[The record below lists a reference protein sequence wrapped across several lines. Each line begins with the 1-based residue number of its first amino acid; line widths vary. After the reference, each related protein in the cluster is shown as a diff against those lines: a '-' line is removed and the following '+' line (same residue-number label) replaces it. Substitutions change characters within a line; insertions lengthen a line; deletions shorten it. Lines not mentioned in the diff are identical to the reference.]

1 MKEKDEKMIK
11 DPEIFNQIA
20 FSLAEHFESVYYIN
34 LETGR
39 YIVLGDDEFLKKTR
53 FPVEGEDIYADAAKN
68 ADTFI
73 HPDDLEL
80 MTCIY
85 KKETVLSNLSK
96 DGLFTVNFRAVSGGM
111 IIHMRHIEILCKD
124 GIHALFC
131 LENIEREYR
140 EKEEQKRNL
149 QSAEL
154 MARRDELTGVKNS
167 NAFKEYVDSID
178 EKIAS
183 GTEDIAFGVVMCD
196 INNLKSIND
205 TRGHNS
211 GDEAI
216 QATSRLICK
225 VFQHSPVFRIGGDEF
240 VIVLSGHDYEQRM
253 QLLNV
258 FKENSDANRRMLSG
272 PVIASGMSVFGD
284 GDKCFSDVLKRADHL
299 MYENKTEL
307 KSLNAIDL
315 FRNMGSLDTPIPEER
330 RHRLDALFGA
340 LLTVAGGGYVFV
352 NDMRYD
358 FSRWALSLVD
368 DFGLESEYMYHA
380 DKIWLKHVL
389 QDDAKIC
396 KDAVDIGLRGNAEL
410 RPISYRA
417 IKKDG
422 TVVVMSTR
430 GFVLSDE
437 KGEPEY
443 FGGIIIP
450 G

>member
-1 MKEKDEKMIK
+1 MIQ

-20 FSLAEHFESVYYIN
+20 FSLAEHFESVFYID

-39 YIVLGDDEFLKKTR
+39 YIFFGDDEYLR
-53 FPVEGEDIYADAAKN
+53 SSPFPVKGDDFFADAVNN
-68 ADTFI
+68 AAAFI
-73 HPDDLEL
+73 HPDDLAL
-80 MTCIY
+80 MTGIY
-85 KKETVLSNLSK
+85 KKETVRANLSE
-96 DGLFTVNFRAVSGGM
+96 DGLYTVNFRAVAGGR

-124 GIHALFC
+124 RIHALFC
-131 LENIEREYR
+131 LEDIEKEYR
-140 EKEEQKRNL
+140 EKEEQKRTL
-149 QSAEL
+149 QSAEM

-167 NAFKEYVDSID
+167 NAYKEYIDSID
-178 EKIAS
+178 DKIAS
-183 GTEDIAFGVVMCD
+183 GAEDIEFGVVMCD

-225 VFQHSPVFRIGGDEF
+225 VFQHSPVFRVGGDEF
-240 VIVLSGHDYEQRM
+240 VVILSGNDYDRRE
-253 QLLNV
+253 QLLDV
-258 FKENSDANRRMLSG
+258 FKENTDANRRMLSG
-272 PVIASGMSVFGD
+272 PVIASGMSVFCKD
-284 GDKCFSDVLKRADHL
+284 DKRFLDVLKRADQL

-307 KSLNAIDL
+307 KSLNAMDL
-315 FRNMGSLDTPIPEER
+315 FKNMSKSDTPVPEER

-340 LLTVAGGGYVFV
+340 LLAVAGGGYVFIS
-352 NDMRYD
+352 DMRYD

-380 DKIWLKHVL
+380 DKIWIKHVL
-389 QDDAKIC
+389 PEDAGIC
-396 KDAVDIGLRGNAEL
+396 MDAVDIGLRGNAEL

-422 TVVVMSTR
+422 TVVVLSTR
-430 GFVLSDE
+430 GFILNDE
-437 KGEPEY
+437 NGKPEY